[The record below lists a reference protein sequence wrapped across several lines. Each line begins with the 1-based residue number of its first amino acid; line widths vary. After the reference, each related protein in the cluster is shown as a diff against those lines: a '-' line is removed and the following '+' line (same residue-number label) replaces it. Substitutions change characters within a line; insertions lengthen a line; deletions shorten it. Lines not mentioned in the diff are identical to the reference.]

1 MFNGFPEVNPDNE
14 TQVQFL
20 KIKYMK
26 TEKNQSK
33 MKTGGVGVSTVVTA
47 FVTGAAT
54 GFAVGAFLN
63 SKKSNGLKDK
73 LKNLIADFSGGPG
86 SSEFPAEIKEFDERK

>member
-1 MFNGFPEVNPDNE
+1 
-14 TQVQFL
+14 
-20 KIKYMK
+20 MK

-86 SSEFPAEIKEFDERK
+86 SSAKERNETPEENNPVGYVQDTDDQD